1 VVGEAMGCVPRAVVR
16 EGRAA
21 VGKVGVAARVRG
33 LQGLADVS
41 TEEESSVRQRG
52 SWEAMRSV
60 FLRGLERGGGEW
72 DEGSIGRG
80 RNGREVGGR

>member
-1 VVGEAMGCVPRAVVR
+1 MVGEAVGCVPRAVVR

-52 SWEAMRSV
+52 S
-60 FLRGLERGGGEW
+60 
-72 DEGSIGRG
+72 
-80 RNGREVGGR
+80 